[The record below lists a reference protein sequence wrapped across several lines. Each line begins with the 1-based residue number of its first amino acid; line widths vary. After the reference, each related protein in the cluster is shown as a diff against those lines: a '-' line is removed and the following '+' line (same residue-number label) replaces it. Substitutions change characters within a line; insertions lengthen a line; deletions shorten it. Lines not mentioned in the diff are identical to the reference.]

1 MKVKKSLMTTGAV
14 FILGLS
20 ASIVSSNKVFAVEVG
35 NTETIIFNV
44 KSNTLAFNQEQL
56 VLESKVHRL
65 AHTGYWGGGS
75 SGPAYVPDNSF
86 SKIFKKY
93 QKYYPSRER

>member
-35 NTETIIFNV
+35 NTETII
-44 KSNTLAFNQEQL
+44 LML
-56 VLESKVHRL
+56 KVI
-65 AHTGYWGGGS
+65 
-75 SGPAYVPDNSF
+75 P
-86 SKIFKKY
+86 
-93 QKYYPSRER
+93 